1 MIESCFY
8 SFLQPAIDLAESL
21 ISIGFAKPSQQL
33 GVSSTDAQLKSYL
46 NKLRAAQAKA
56 AKRGLPWPISV
67 LTTRLSHMINHKVL
81 PSKYRLP
88 ELVR

>member
-33 GVSSTDAQLKSYL
+33 GVASTDAQLKSYL